1 MKGADGLLGPQA
13 CSYWENSSLLR
24 YCCCGL
30 VCQRARGKSQPG
42 SEDTH
47 THSNTLSGRTA
58 RERNRLKER
67 KKGGKVGQSKLRDGG
82 NVTEGVEEMEGMER
96 EKTGKK
102 REDWAFSGARH
113 C

>member
-58 RERNRLKER
+58 RERDRLKER
-67 KKGGKVGQSKLRDGG
+67 KKGGKVGQSKLRKGWRECDRRCGRDGG
-82 NVTEGVEEMEGMER
+82 DGEKKCRGEKER
-96 EKTGKK
+96 GLGLL
-102 REDWAFSGARH
+102 WG
-113 C
+113 